1 MKFKKIK
8 KSISL
13 IGILSLASLFIVWTV
28 TGLLINEGIFAE
40 ANNTATETYTI
51 KISGSTTCLPVISE
65 CADEFMKKYTNFDIQ
80 VTGGGSSVGITQVG
94 EEVVDIGMSSR
105 ELKSSELSQYN
116 DLKPFSFAS
125 DGIAVIISTSSN
137 APDDLTMEQLRGI
150 YNGTYTNWNDVGGD
164 SGTVVLMGRDSASGT
179 RVSFEELTGLAKD
192 SDYADYK
199 SHIQEYN
206 SNGGLHDAVK
216 NNDNAIG
223 YVGLGY
229 IDSDV
234 KGIDINGVEPTVSSV
249 KAKTYPISRS
259 LYLITN
265 GKPNDEQLTFL
276 NYIFG
281 PDGQE
286 IVLDEGFVSLYL

>member
-1 MKFKKIK
+1 MKIKKIK
-8 KSISL
+8 KIISL
-13 IGILSLASLFIVWTV
+13 IGIVSLASLFVVWTV
-28 TGLLINEGIFAE
+28 TGLLVNEEIFAGI
-40 ANNTATETYTI
+40 NNTETYTV

-65 CADEFMKKYTNFDIQ
+65 CAEEFMKKYTDYDIQ
-80 VTGGGSSVGITQVG
+80 ITGGGSSVGITQVG

-105 ELKSSELSQYN
+105 ELKSSELNQYKE
-116 DLKPFSFAS
+116 LKTFSFAS
-125 DGIAVIISTSSN
+125 DGIAVIKSTSSN
-137 APDDLTMEQLRGI
+137 APNGLTMEQLRGI

-179 RVSFEELTGLAKD
+179 RVSFEELTGLTKD

-199 SHIQEYN
+199 SHIQEFN
-206 SNGGLHDAVK
+206 SNGGLHDAVE

-229 IDSDV
+229 VDSDV
-234 KGIDINGVEPTVSSV
+234 KGIAINGIMPTVSSV
-249 KAKTYPISRS
+249 KAMTYPISRS

-265 GKPNDEQLTFL
+265 GKPKEEQLTFL

-281 PDGQE
+281 PEGQE